1 MDLSYIVIGIITMI
15 DENIQS
21 KSSFRMT
28 RQRQAILEELR
39 KVKTHPTANEVY
51 EMIRKR
57 LPNISLGT
65 VYRNLEIL
73 SENGMIQKLEL
84 AGTQRRFD
92 GMKDFHYHARCMACG
107 RVDDVALDLRP
118 MIDESAMRLT
128 DYEIISHR
136 LEFIGLCPDCR
147 KKRRRPS
154 ARRQENS
161 SGTSVQARK

>member
-1 MDLSYIVIGIITMI
+1 MNEKNLH
-15 DENIQS
+15 S
-21 KSSFRMT
+21 KSPLRMT
-28 RQRQAILEELR
+28 KQRQAILEELR
-39 KVKTHPTANEVY
+39 KVKAHPTANEVY

-92 GMKDFHYHARCMACG
+92 GMKDFHYHARCVACG
-107 RVDDVALDLRP
+107 RVDDVALDLTAI
-118 MIDESAMRLT
+118 IDESAMRLT

-147 KKRRRPS
+147 KRLGKSKAKRRAKSALETRPG
-154 ARRQENS
+154 RE
-161 SGTSVQARK
+161 T